1 VIAATV
7 PEQVDVP
14 TTSLDAEN
22 VIVAWTIPFN
32 NGDPITQYHVEV
44 LADSWQQL
52 LDCKLPG
59 CEIPMLDFT
68 VTYGL
73 AFDQLIE
80 VRVSA
85 SNMMGQG
92 SWSVSNTQGVTTRAV
107 PA

>member
-1 VIAATV
+1 
-7 PEQVDVP
+7 
-14 TTSLDAEN
+14 
-22 VIVAWTIPFN
+22 
-32 NGDPITQYHVEV
+32 
-44 LADSWQQL
+44 
-52 LDCKLPG
+52 
-59 CEIPMLDFT
+59 MLDFT

-92 SWSVSNTQGVTTRAV
+92 SWSISNTQGVTTRAV